1 MGIVGR
7 VSCGAVVF
15 LFAWVLWTR
24 TVTLTAPPGD
34 PARLSIPN
42 LWELDSAYTFRATCL
57 VVATAKTMVER
68 KHPPYTYPSDKFE
81 TWCLP
86 ESVRPWESQS
96 R

>member
-1 MGIVGR
+1 MGIIAR
-7 VSCGAVVF
+7 VSRGALVF

-57 VVATAKTMVER
+57 VVATAKTMFDSSVLRIRIRLTSSKRGASR
-68 KHPPYTYPSDKFE
+68 K
-81 TWCLP
+81 
-86 ESVRPWESQS
+86 V
-96 R
+96 